1 MLINARCLRLLVL
14 ILGVLPAACRNAPT
28 EARQAEARVPPTAW
42 QMPADVG
49 GAGADADWL
58 RFGWDSF
65 VAVNWPADNQWP
77 APGGGGKP
85 DKSMTIG
92 DPRAAGRPSVWQTYL
107 APGQV
112 FRSGGTDPGD
122 WNAPVAP
129 FTMTPD
135 PERPGTPLPVLGGFG
150 EKSLYFLTQN
160 PDIGLMLFDL
170 ATTPN
175 PVVDQNGNYVL
186 IEVRLNQSEFE
197 YFRSSHYYDTCAQVR
212 DTGAGQFR
220 YLPTTGASSLPDWA
234 RQGAVEIK
242 TSWRILDKSRDIASR
257 YFTTRATYLLPN
269 GKVSAPVTLGLVGM
283 HVLRNTPSSKSTW
296 AWATFEQVDNVRIA
310 ATPAPARPDGTP
322 LTPSFNPGPAG
333 AEPAYTFG
341 FDTAGRFDYTL
352 LGNSAAHYNPVTSPA
367 MISTG
372 DVLPRTPADRPV
384 NLSRVAPIRAAVK
397 AINAEYQAKL
407 QGTVWQYY
415 ELIDALYATTGGI
428 SEVKKPDNTSWNPK
442 LWTNT
447 PAMVNTTMESYLAYK
462 FSTWTLDN
470 CQSCH
475 YDATPQVAKT
485 VTSAP
490 QVFSYLYRRA
500 TPSAPVSPGGT
511 CSSPRR

>member
-1 MLINARCLRLLVL
+1 MLINRWRALLLVP
-14 ILGVLPAACRNAPT
+14 ILVGLPGCRNTTPAG
-28 EARQAEARVPPTAW
+28 RQPDASVPPTAW
-42 QMPADVG
+42 LMPADVG

-65 VAVNWPADNQWP
+65 VAVNWPADNRWP

-85 DKSMTIG
+85 DKTMTIG
-92 DPRAAGRPSVWQTYL
+92 DPRAAGRPVVWQTYL

-112 FRSGGTDPGD
+112 FRGDGSDPGD
-122 WNAPVAP
+122 WNSPVAP
-129 FTMTPD
+129 FTMTAD
-135 PERPGTPLPVLGGFG
+135 PEHPGVPLPVLGGFG

-175 PVVDQNGNYVL
+175 PVVDQNGNYIL

-212 DTGAGQFR
+212 DTGAGQFQ
-220 YLPTTGASSLPDWA
+220 YLPTTGAPTLPDWA
-234 RQGAVEIK
+234 QQGAVEIK
-242 TSWRILDKSRDIASR
+242 TSWRILDKTKDIPQR
-257 YFTTRATYLLPN
+257 YFTTRAAFRLPN
-269 GKVSAPVTLGLVGM
+269 GKVSAPLTLGLAGI
-283 HVLRNTPSSKSTW
+283 HILRNTPRSKSTW
-296 AWATFEQVDNVRIA
+296 AWATFEQVDNVRV
-310 ATPAPARPDGTP
+310 TQKPVPTRPDGKP

-341 FDTAGRFDYTL
+341 FDTAGRFDYSL
-352 LGNSAAHYNPVTSPA
+352 LTNPAAYYNPVTSPA

-384 NLSRVAPIRAAVK
+384 NLSRVAPIRDAVQ
-397 AINAEYQAKL
+397 AINTEYQSKL
-407 QGTVWQYY
+407 HGTVWQYY
-415 ELIDALYATTGGI
+415 ELIDALYPTTGGI
-428 SEVKKPDNTSWNPK
+428 SEVRKPDNTSWNPK

-475 YDATPQVAKT
+475 YDAVPQAAKGA
-485 VTSAP
+485 TSLP

-500 TPSAPVSPGGT
+500 TPSLPVGPGGT
-511 CSSPRR
+511 CTPKR

>member
-1 MLINARCLRLLVL
+1 MLIDARRALLLVL
-14 ILGVLPAACRNAPT
+14 IVVVSPAGCRNAAP
-28 EARQAEARVPPTAW
+28 EARPLDVRVPPTAW

-65 VAVNWPADNQWP
+65 VAVNWPADNRWP
-77 APGGGGKP
+77 APGDGGKP

-92 DPRAAGRPSVWQTYL
+92 DPRAAGRPTVWQSYL
-107 APGQV
+107 APGQA
-112 FRSGGTDPGD
+112 FRDNGSDPGD
-122 WNAPVAP
+122 WNSPVAP

-150 EKSLYFLTQN
+150 EKSIYFLTQS

-186 IEVRLNQSEFE
+186 LEVRLNQSEFE
-197 YFRSSHYYDTCAQVR
+197 YFRRTRYYDTCAQVSATGSGQFEYLPA
-212 DTGAGQFR
+212 TGA
-220 YLPTTGASSLPDWA
+220 ASLPDWA

-242 TSWRILDKSRDIASR
+242 TSWRILDRTRDIPSR
-257 YFTTRATYLLPN
+257 YFTTRASFLQPN

-283 HVLRNTPSSKSTW
+283 HILRNTPNSKSTW
-296 AWATFEQVDNVRIA
+296 AWATFEHIDNVRI
-310 ATPAPARPDGTP
+310 TEKPVPARPDGTP
-322 LTPSFNPGPAG
+322 LSPSFNPGPAG

-341 FDTAGRFDYTL
+341 FDTAGRFDYSL
-352 LGNSAAHYNPVTSPA
+352 LSSPAAYYNPVTAPA
-367 MISTG
+367 MIGKG

-384 NLSRVAPIRAAVK
+384 NLSRIVPGRDAVK
-397 AINAEYQAKL
+397 AINAEYQSKL
-407 QGTVWQYY
+407 RGTVWQYY
-415 ELIDALYATTGGI
+415 ELIDVLYPTTGGI
-428 SEVKKPDNTSWNPK
+428 SEVRKPDNTSWNPK

-447 PAMVNTTMESYLAYK
+447 PALVNVTMESYLAYK
-462 FSTWTLDN
+462 YSTWTLDN

-475 YDATPQVAKT
+475 YDATPQAAKG
-485 VTSAP
+485 VTSLP

-500 TPSAPVSPGGT
+500 TPSAPVGPGGA
-511 CSSPRR
+511 CAARR